1 MKLSKQQ
8 EKEPRMCEMSAIFKR
23 LFLKEF
29 PYPSSQ
35 WHLCTYQQYKKT
47 ITVFLVAVGL

>member
-1 MKLSKQQ
+1 MMKLRKQH
-8 EKEPRMCEMSAIFKR
+8 EKEPRMCEMLAIFKR

-35 WHLCTYQQYKKT
+35 
-47 ITVFLVAVGL
+47 

>member
-1 MKLSKQQ
+1 MMKLRKQQ
-8 EKEPRMCEMSAIFKR
+8 EKEPRMCEMSAIFKG

-35 WHLCTYQQYKKT
+35 
-47 ITVFLVAVGL
+47 